1 MSDSFRELLKKVGS
15 GPHTGK
21 LLTRTESA
29 QAARQMLL
37 QEATP
42 AQIGAFM
49 IAHRIRRPTP
59 EELAGILDA
68 YDELGPKLQ
77 PRQDGEKVVILGIPY
92 DGRSRL
98 VPVNIITALILKTV
112 GIPVIL
118 HGGSRMPTKYGI
130 PLIDLWKGLGVNWD
144 SLSLDRTQE
153 IFNHTGLGFV
163 YLPQHFPQ
171 ANSLIP
177 FREEIGKR
185 PPFATVELMWCPYW
199 GPVHLIAG
207 YVHPPTET
215 LFKRTLALRGM
226 EQLTT
231 IKGLEGS
238 CDLPLSRTAIMGLSK
253 EQQAEVSD
261 TQEPEMV
268 LERFSINCRDYG
280 LTPSDV
286 SLESEQM
293 AIASIQAI
301 LDHQPTPLL
310 NSAIWNGGFYLWRCG
325 YCGSVE
331 TGLSMAQDLLSG
343 DKIAKTLQDLRQII
357 NH

>member
-1 MSDSFRELLKKVGS
+1 MSHSFRELLKKVGS

-49 IAHRIRRPTP
+49 IAHRMRRPTP
-59 EELAGILDA
+59 EELAGILDT
-68 YDELGPKLQ
+68 YDELGQKLS
-77 PRQDGEKVVILGIPY
+77 PRQDGEKVVVLGIPY

-98 VPVNIITALILKTV
+98 VPVNIITVLMLNTV

-118 HGGSRMPTKYGI
+118 HGGTRMPSKYGI
-130 PLIDLWKGLGVNWD
+130 PLIELWKGLGVNWE
-144 SLSLDRTQE
+144 SLSLDQTQE
-153 IFNHTGLGFV
+153 IFNQTGLGFV
-163 YLPQHFPQ
+163 YLPQHFPR
-171 ANSLIP
+171 ADSLVS

-185 PPFATVELMWCPYW
+185 PPFATIELMWCPYS
-199 GPVHLIAG
+199 GPVHLMTG

-215 LFKRTLALRGM
+215 LFKKTLALRGI

-238 CDLPLSRTAIMGLSK
+238 CDLPLSRTAITGLSGDRSVEISGTEK
-253 EQQAEVSD
+253 
-261 TQEPEMV
+261 PEIA
-268 LERFSINCRDYG
+268 LERFCINCRDYG
-280 LTPSDV
+280 LTPSDL
-286 SLESEQM
+286 SLESEEM
-293 AIASIQAI
+293 AIASLNAI

-325 YCGSVE
+325 YCDSVE
-331 TGLSMAQDLLSG
+331 TGLSMAKDLLSG
-343 DKIAKTLQDLRQII
+343 DQIAKTLDNLRKRV
-357 NH
+357 NP

>member
-49 IAHRIRRPTP
+49 IAHRMRRPTP
-59 EELAGILDA
+59 EELAGILDT

-77 PRQDGEKVVILGIPY
+77 PRQEGEKVVILGIPY

-98 VPVNIITALILKTV
+98 VPVNIITALILNTV

-118 HGGSRMPTKYGI
+118 HGGNRMPTKYGI
-130 PLIDLWKGLGVNWD
+130 PLIDLWKGVGVNWD

-153 IFNHTGLGFV
+153 IFHQTGLGFV

-171 ANSLIP
+171 AHSLIP
-177 FREEIGKR
+177 FREQIGKR
-185 PPFATVELMWCPYW
+185 PPFATTELMWCPYS
-199 GPVHLIAG
+199 GPVHLMTG

-215 LFKRTLALRGM
+215 LFKRALALRNID
-226 EQLTT
+226 QLTT

-238 CDLPLSRTAIMGLSK
+238 SDLPLSRTAIMGLSR
-253 EQQAEVSD
+253 EQNAEVSD

-286 SLESEQM
+286 GLESEEM
-293 AIASIQAI
+293 AIASIKAI

-325 YCGSVE
+325 YCDSVE
-331 TGLSMAQDLLSG
+331 TGLSMAQDLLYG
-343 DKIAKTLQDLRQII
+343 DKIAKTLHNLRRII

>member
-215 LFKRTLALRGM
+215 LFKRTLALRGI

-261 TQEPEMV
+261 TQEPEIV

-286 SLESEQM
+286 GLESEEM

>member
-49 IAHRIRRPTP
+49 IAHRVRRPTP
-59 EELAGILDA
+59 EELAGILDT
-68 YDELGPKLQ
+68 YDELGAKLQ
-77 PRQDGEKVVILGIPY
+77 PRQPGEKAVVLGIPY
-92 DGRSRL
+92 DGRSRS
-98 VPVNIITALILKTV
+98 VPVTIITALMLVSV
-112 GIPVIL
+112 GIPTIL
-118 HGGSRMPTKYGI
+118 HGGDRMPTKYGI
-130 PLIDLWKGLGVNWD
+130 PLIEIWKGLGVNWET
-144 SLSLDRTQE
+144 LSLDRTQE
-153 IFNHTGLGFV
+153 VFNQTGLGFI

-171 ANSLIP
+171 AHSLIS
-177 FREEIGKR
+177 FREQIGKR
-185 PPFATVELMWCPYW
+185 PPFATTELMWCPYR
-199 GPVHLIAG
+199 GPVHLMAG

-215 LFKRTLALRGM
+215 LFKRTLALRQI

-238 CDLPLSRTAIMGLSK
+238 CDLPLSRTAIIGLSRDQGPK
-253 EQQAEVSD
+253 ISETE
-261 TQEPEMV
+261 ELEMV
-268 LERFSINCRDYG
+268 LERFCMNGRDQG

-286 SLESEQM
+286 GLESEEM
-293 AIASIQAI
+293 AIASLNAI

-310 NSAIWNGGFYLWRCG
+310 TSALWNGGFYLWRCG
-325 YCGSVE
+325 YCDSVE
-331 TGLSMAQDLLSG
+331 TGLSMAKTLLSG
-343 DKIAKTLQDLRQII
+343 DQIPKTLDDLRQRV
-357 NH
+357 NP